1 MRKVLL
7 TFTGFHDPFSR
18 GLVGEEDQ
26 PGPILSLVAIQRF
39 DVVLLLSTPATQEIT
54 GQTLAEITN
63 RHPNVEVRVRDV
75 PLSDPTDYT
84 AILAHLR
91 QHIAAVQDDLQDG
104 VFFIAVAS
112 GTPQMHAVWV
122 LLAAGGEIPAKLL
135 HVRPP
140 RFVTK
145 DCPLVSEIDLTAE
158 TFPVVRSRISFGAE
172 NGGMEPPDAAAVIR
186 QLNIVGD
193 HPAIRRAFEVTQAL
207 ADSAVPILIRGETG
221 TGKELFARLTH
232 TLSGRPRDRFVP
244 VNCAAIPEDLVESVL
259 FGHSKGAFTGAI
271 QDQRGKFALADGG
284 TLFLDE
290 LGELPMATQAK
301 LLRVLQDGI
310 VEPVGAERG
319 RQVDVRIVA
328 ATNRDLAKAIRKG
341 EFREDLYYR
350 LCAGEILLPPLR
362 ERRSDIPKLALHLL
376 DRINATMR
384 HPKRLSQDALAR
396 VQAHAWPGNVRD
408 LENVIERSARLCRG
422 GVLDADDL
430 LITEPIA
437 HADPLDALPEPEPG
451 FSMDHFLSGAR
462 KQLILRAMEIARG
475 NQSEAARLLGVTPQA
490 ISKFLR
496 ADTRHN
502 GGCKN

>member
-26 PGPILSLVAIQRF
+26 SGPILSLVAAHPF
-39 DVVLLLSTPATQEIT
+39 DVVILLSTPATQEIT
-54 GQTLAEITN
+54 SQTQAEITS
-63 RHPNVEVRVRDV
+63 RHSNVEVRVRDV
-75 PLSDPTDYT
+75 PLGDPTDYT

-91 QHIAAVQDDLQDG
+91 QHIAAVQEDIRDG

-145 DCPLVSEIDLTAE
+145 DHPLVSEIDLTSDV
-158 TFPVVRSRISFGAE
+158 FPTVRARIST
-172 NGGMEPPDAAAVIR
+172 GMDSDDSAVADASVVIR

-207 ADSAVPILIRGETG
+207 ADSGVPILIRGETG
-221 TGKELFARLTH
+221 TGKELFARLVH
-232 TLSGRPRDRFVP
+232 IASGRPRDRFVP

-259 FGHSKGAFTGAI
+259 FGHRKGAFTGAI
-271 QDQRGKFALADGG
+271 QDQRGKFDQADGG

-310 VEPVGAERG
+310 VEPVGAEQG
-319 RQVDVRIVA
+319 HQVDVRIVA
-328 ATNRDLAKAIRKG
+328 ATNRDVAKAIRKS

-350 LCAGEILLPPLR
+350 LCVGEILLPPLR

-396 VQAHAWPGNVRD
+396 LQSHSWPGNVRD

-422 GVLDADDL
+422 DVLDADDL

-437 HADPLDALPEPEPG
+437 HADPLDSLPEPEPG
-451 FSMDHFLSGAR
+451 FSMDRFLSGAR

-490 ISKFLR
+490 VSKSLR
-496 ADTRHN
+496 EDTRYN
-502 GGCKN
+502 RSCKN